1 MKTLLPVLLAV
12 AFSGAAFADDDKE
25 DRIAQHDQ
33 DQDGQL
39 SRTEVA
45 GSEELS
51 ARFDELDADS
61 DGQLTE
67 DEIDAGPIDDFD
79 EIGDDPLED
88 DASVEGEDYEEIADE
103 AEAEEEEA
111 AEEVDEDWNS

>member
-12 AFSGAAFADDDKE
+12 AFSGAAFADDDKQE
-25 DRIAQHDQ
+25 RIAQLDQ

-45 GSEELS
+45 TNEELS
-51 ARFDELDADS
+51 ARFDELDADG
-61 DGQLTE
+61 DGRLSE
-67 DEIDAGPIDDFD
+67 DEIDSGPIDDFD

-88 DASVEGEDYEEIADE
+88 DASLEGEDYEEISDE
-103 AEAEEEEA
+103 AEAEQEEA
-111 AEEVDEDWNS
+111 AADEDWNS